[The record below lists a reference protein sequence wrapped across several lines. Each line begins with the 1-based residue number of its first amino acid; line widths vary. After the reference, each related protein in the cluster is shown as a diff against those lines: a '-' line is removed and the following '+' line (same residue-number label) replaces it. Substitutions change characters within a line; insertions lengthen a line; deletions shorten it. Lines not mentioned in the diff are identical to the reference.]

1 MTTHFFPCASMKFE
15 ANNPSFEFEVS
26 AFDLLATVYQCHHHC
41 AEISEPQHL
50 YIFQTSFTVQ
60 GVLE

>member
-1 MTTHFFPCASMKFE
+1 MTTHFFPCADMKLE
-15 ANNPSFEFEVS
+15 ANNPSFEVS
-26 AFDLLATVYQCHHHC
+26 TFDLLASVYQYHHHC